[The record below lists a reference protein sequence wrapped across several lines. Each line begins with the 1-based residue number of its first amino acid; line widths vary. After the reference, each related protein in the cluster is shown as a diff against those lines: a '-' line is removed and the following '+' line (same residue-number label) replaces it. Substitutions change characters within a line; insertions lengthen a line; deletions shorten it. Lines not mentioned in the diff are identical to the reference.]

1 MKRPEDV
8 VTVICV
14 RVAPKIA
21 AALDAAKQTEMRSRS
36 AQAARYIRDGLIRDG
51 YYEPITQPQTI
62 RARADGRASQG
73 RPLRDR

>member
-1 MKRPEDV
+1 MKRPKDV

-14 RVAPKIA
+14 RVSPKIA

-36 AQAARYIRDGLIRDG
+36 AQAARFIRDGLIRDG

-62 RARADGRASQG
+62 RARADDRACQV
-73 RPLRDR
+73 RPLHDR

>member
-51 YYEPITQPQTI
+51 YYEPI
-62 RARADGRASQG
+62 
-73 RPLRDR
+73 